1 MAREIERK
9 FLVLSSSWRQA
20 STGIHYRQGYLHTS
34 RECSVRVRI
43 AADKAFLT
51 VKGSTQGMSRDE
63 YEYAIPVEDARAMLD
78 QLCPQP
84 QIEKIRH
91 ILDYQGF
98 TWEIDEFLGV
108 NQGLIVAEIELRQE
122 DETFPLPDWIGE
134 EVTGDARY
142 YNACLCQHPFT
153 SWNNGTSAG

>member
-9 FLVLSSSWRQA
+9 FLVTDSSWRRG
-20 STGIHYRQGYLHTS
+20 STGIHYRQGYLHSS

-43 AADKAFLT
+43 AGATAFLT

-63 YEYAIPVEDARAMLD
+63 YEYAIPVEDALAMLD
-78 QLCPQP
+78 RLCPQQ
-84 QIEKIRH
+84 QIEKIRYT
-91 ILDYQGF
+91 IEYQGF

-108 NQGLIVAEIELRQE
+108 NQGLIVAEIELREEEQA
-122 DETFPLPDWIGE
+122 FPMPTWVGL
-134 EVTGDARY
+134 EVTGVAKY

-153 SWNNGTSAG
+153 TWNNETSAC